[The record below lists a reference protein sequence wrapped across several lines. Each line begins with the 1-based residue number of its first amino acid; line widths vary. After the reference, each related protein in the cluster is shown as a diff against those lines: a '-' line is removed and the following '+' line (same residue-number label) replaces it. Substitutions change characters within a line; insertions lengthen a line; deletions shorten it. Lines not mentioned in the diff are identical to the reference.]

1 MNNLDLENQLIEKLS
16 IVRDEFIANR
26 EELAVSIR
34 KDVVAAQLRDIL
46 INNLDFYELKAAI
59 EAHFSIISSFI
70 SLLLSID
77 NTTWLP

>member
-46 INNLDFYELKAAI
+46 INNPDFYQLKVAI
-59 EAHFSIISSFI
+59 EDYANDLIKNSIKGDS
-70 SLLLSID
+70 
-77 NTTWLP
+77 NER

>member
-46 INNLDFYELKAAI
+46 INNPDFYELKAAI
-59 EAHFSIISSFI
+59 EDYANDLIKKFYKRR
-70 SLLLSID
+70 
-77 NTTWLP
+77 